1 MPENTTVP
9 NCGYLP
15 IPDLSVGDADI
26 ILLFLSSNGL
36 PFLQRTTDD
45 WYRATI
51 PARQL
56 MLRGWNG
63 TIQSYHQDEPAS
75 PMACLE
81 REQLC
86 IAVTGQ
92 GRVCTP
98 LGAAGNIPEKTEAIL
113 QDREQLNRVIWFYN
127 VHTSPSQLLADV
139 INSLHTGGL
148 LARYSMS
155 VNAQGILP
163 DNQWQL
169 EVRHWFATIMAGIQQ
184 SFVRTA
190 VGPTPDLIPFA
201 TGPQSEQSKAMCNSQ
216 VSICDFLPCSFQALS
231 MPAHMLPLNL
241 EILRLG

>member
-1 MPENTTVP
+1 MLDNTTVTKW
-9 NCGYLP
+9 NYVP
-15 IPDLSVGDADI
+15 IPELFNGDADTTI
-26 ILLFLSSNGL
+26 LFLSSNGL

-56 MLRGWNG
+56 SLNGWNG
-63 TIQSYHQDEPAS
+63 TIQSYYQDEPAS

-81 REQLC
+81 RQQLC
-86 IAVTGQ
+86 ITVKGQ

-98 LGAAGNIPEKTEAIL
+98 LVTAMDIPQNTEAIL

-127 VHTSPSQLLADV
+127 VLTSPSVHLAEV
-139 INSLHTGGL
+139 ISNLHTGGL
-148 LARYSMS
+148 LARNSMS
-155 VNAQGILP
+155 SNAQGFLP

-169 EVRHWFATIMAGIQQ
+169 EVQHWFATIMAGIQQ

-190 VGPTPDLIPFA
+190 IGPTPDLVPFA

-216 VSICDFLPCSFQALS
+216 VCISNSSLALS
-231 MPAHMLPLNL
+231 KHFQCRR
-241 EILRLG
+241 ICFHCIRT